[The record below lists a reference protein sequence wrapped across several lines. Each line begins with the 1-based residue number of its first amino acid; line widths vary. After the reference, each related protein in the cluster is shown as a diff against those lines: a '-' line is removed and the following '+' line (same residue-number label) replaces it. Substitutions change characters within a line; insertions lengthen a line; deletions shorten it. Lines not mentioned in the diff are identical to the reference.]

1 MLDTSSLVNKQ
12 IFLKSSPKEKLLQDN
27 FELKETKLA
36 SIRDNQVLIEVIYIS
51 IDAANRAW
59 MQGRTYRSQIL
70 PGDVM
75 GGYALGKVI
84 DSKSDK
90 FKVGDYVE
98 GDLGWQNYSIRN
110 EKELIK
116 TTIKSTKSLH
126 MSVLGITGKTAYF
139 GLGLA
144 KLKEGETVLISAAA
158 GAVGNV
164 AGQIAKIRG
173 CKVIGITSTD
183 EKANWLINEIGFD
196 GVINYKNNNFVKDL
210 RKLCPEKIDVYFD
223 NVGGPI
229 FESVLF
235 AMNNFGRIIC
245 CGAVSQYDQAAPE
258 SGPRGVPGLIVT
270 KRLNL
275 KGFIVMDFEDKKN
288 EAEKQLMDWIE
299 KKQIKP
305 AEDIVVGLE
314 NTPNALIGLLNGEN
328 KGKRMV
334 RINKKEIN

>member
-1 MLDTSSLVNKQ
+1 MLDTNSLINTQ
-12 IFLKSSPKEKLLQDN
+12 IFLKSSPKEKLLQEN
-27 FELKETKLA
+27 FELKKTKLSA
-36 SIRDNQVLIEVIYIS
+36 LDDNQVLIEVIYIS

-75 GGYALGKVI
+75 GGYALGKI
-84 DSKSDK
+84 LGSRSDK

-98 GDLGWQNYSIRN
+98 GDLGWQNYAIRN

-116 TTIKSTKSLH
+116 TSINSSKSLH

-139 GLGLA
+139 GLDLA
-144 KLKEGETVLISAAA
+144 KLQEGETVLISAAA

-164 AGQIAKIRG
+164 AGQIAKIYG
-173 CKVIGITSTD
+173 CKVIGITSSD
-183 EKANWLINEIGFD
+183 EKANWLINDLGFD

-210 RKLCPEKIDVYFD
+210 RKLCPEKVDVYFD

-275 KGFIVMDFEDKKN
+275 RGFIVMDFEDIKK

-305 AEDIVVGLE
+305 AEDIVIGLE

-334 RINKKEIN
+334 RINK